1 MSFFFALVPKK
12 PLTRKTIMHILYIL
26 FIIERGKPLRIL
38 ISNRS
43 GTPIYEQIKEQVK
56 AAIFSGE
63 LREDDMLPSIRGLA
77 RDLKVSVIT
86 TTRAY
91 SDLEEEGFVANV
103 QGKGCYVLPRNKELA
118 KENALHKVEEGL
130 SAAIAAAKPEGITKE
145 ELVER
150 LNILWGYEG

>member
-1 MSFFFALVPKK
+1 MRV
-12 PLTRKTIMHILYIL
+12 
-26 FIIERGKPLRIL
+26 L

-43 GTPIYEQIKEQVK
+43 AIPIYEQIKEQVK

-63 LREDDMLPSIRGLA
+63 LKEDDILPSIRGLA

-91 SDLEEEGFVANV
+91 SDLEAEGFVANV
-103 QGKGCYVLPRNKELA
+103 QGKGCFVLPRNKELA

-130 SAAIAAAKPEGITKE
+130 MAAIAAARPEGITKE
-145 ELVER
+145 DLIER
-150 LNILWGYEG
+150 LNLLWGYEE